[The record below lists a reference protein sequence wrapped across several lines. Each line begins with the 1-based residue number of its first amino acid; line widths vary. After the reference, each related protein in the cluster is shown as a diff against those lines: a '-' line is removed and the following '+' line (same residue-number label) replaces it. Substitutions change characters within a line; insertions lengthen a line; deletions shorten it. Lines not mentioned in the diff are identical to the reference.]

1 MVTSNAIQ
9 VTVNPDAAISLTSES
24 EATIKPYA
32 LIHYLPLLHL
42 QSAVEELRS
51 RDWTTS
57 RFDRQF

>member
-9 VTVNPDAAISLTSES
+9 VTVNPDAVSLTSES

-42 QSAVEELRS
+42 QSAVEEL
-51 RDWTTS
+51 
-57 RFDRQF
+57 